1 MNANNASNMARDA
14 VPAMKKASDD
24 VMSSAGKAIDSTREH
39 ANQALDMAENK
50 VRELRGNVD
59 PVVEML
65 ASKAQKM
72 ARQSLDMASEAK
84 ERAENSLTHAADN
97 PSLYLTAAYALGSD
111 RCCGWCGSRIVGFYF
126 SPTQQQPLLK
136 LLSPR
141 PPPTDA
147 PLIFIYAPSTFFD
160 DRSKT

>member
-1 MNANNASNMARDA
+1 MARDA

-84 ERAENSLTHAADN
+84 ERAEKSLKHAADATTRYVSEQ
-97 PSLYLTAAYALGSD
+97 PMRSVLMAAAVGAAVALLVST
-111 RCCGWCGSRIVGFYF
+111 SRQRNHNRY
-126 SPTQQQPLLK
+126 
-136 LLSPR
+136 
-141 PPPTDA
+141 
-147 PLIFIYAPSTFFD
+147 
-160 DRSKT
+160 